1 MDNGPAK
8 DVRMIAQ
15 QDITQL
21 SEAELRSLI
30 EELKAKGNNI
40 TLEELVEFK
49 MAQDLL
55 LAKRN

>member
-1 MDNGPAK
+1 
-8 DVRMIAQ
+8 MISQ
-15 QDITQL
+15 QDITCL
-21 SEAELRSLI
+21 SEAELRKLI